1 MSIQMSSDATFV
13 RDRLEIVN
21 LIHSYAHHAD
31 SGNNA
36 GFCAL
41 FLDDARIDI
50 GFPGVD
56 DKASLMNMMKQR
68 PARSAGV
75 KMRHV
80 MSNMM
85 FRSQTEDEATGA
97 LYFTLMSTEANHLT
111 PLVTGQYTFT
121 VARAG
126 DEWRIKQWKAEMDGK
141 LG

>member
-1 MSIQMSSDATFV
+1 MSNEATFV

-36 GFCAL
+36 GFCSL

-50 GFPGVD
+50 GFPGVT
-56 DKASLMNMMKQR
+56 DKTSLMNMMKQR
-68 PARSAGV
+68 PTRGV
-75 KMRHV
+75 GAKMRHV

-85 FRSQTEDEATGA
+85 FKSQTADEADGA
-97 LYFTLMSTEANHLT
+97 LYFTLMSTEANQLT

-121 VARAG
+121 VARAAG
-126 DEWRIKQWKAEMDGK
+126 DWRIKNWKAEMDGK